1 MAGSTL
7 LQKLDG
13 GSDFGA
19 STSNRR
25 QVEIFLASAAIVKG
39 EVVMFD
45 DTKTGADRALSVKQ
59 AAVVATGNGLAA
71 GVAIEAAAAAGDIV
85 RVVIAGYVEDVKCAA
100 GVAAGTVVNA
110 AGAVVGEVDPSGAGD
125 FTPFGVALEAVAA
138 NSVDM
143 IVYKQ
148 F

>member
-1 MAGSTL
+1 MASSTL

-25 QVEIFLASAAIVKG
+25 QVEIFVASAAITKG
-39 EVVMFD
+39 DVVMFD
-45 DTKTGADRALSVKQ
+45 DTKTGADRVLYVKQ
-59 AAVVATGNGLAA
+59 ATTVVTGNGLAA
-71 GVAIEAAAAAGDIV
+71 GVALEAAAAAGDSV
-85 RVVIAGYVEDVKCAA
+85 RVVIAGYAEDVKCAA
-100 GVAAGTVVNA
+100 AVAAGTVLNA
-110 AGAVVGEVDPSGAGD
+110 AGAVVGQVEPAAAADLA
-125 FTPFGVALEAVAA
+125 TFGVAVEAVAG
-138 NSVDM
+138 STVDM